1 MRKLKV
7 KGISLQNIIIALVA
21 FIICAES
28 VGYALFHEKLNING
42 SAKFNMDGIVYIDS
56 ITLKSVT
63 NAMETTSPTYE
74 GTNVSFSVKYDVDDH
89 TDNYEITYHIK
100 IVNDSSYDYVFTGD
114 NVNASINV
122 EDGSIVDLYLDGIT
136 FGDTINKKSTKEFDV
151 TIALFPNTDNTSYDV
166 TTDIDIKCE
175 DENEDTGRLL
185 AGVSFPADKTGDLTG
200 NNEYAHFKV
209 AVSNSYSYEKTFNI
223 FTNSSLFKITDATGS
238 VLSSFT
244 IPANKDEEYDIYVS
258 LKPDPIL
265 PNTQERLTIMVNSTG
280 DGDIS
285 AGNVKL
291 LVDRNYAEDKIPPT
305 ISNVK
310 AVQNSDD
317 KSVTVTWDG
326 TDNASVV
333 SYTVLV
339 YNNGNNLL
347 GTYYTTADET
357 FKDIT
362 LDEGT
367 YYFKVY
373 GIDSSGNTASS
384 SDISNATTSSGS
396 CSKSSNYTFKWNAKV
411 SYDLDDLTSNG
422 ITSVKLGSKLTVTL
436 TASGSDNAP
445 SSITVTMGGKTLSSR
460 TDYSYSRGSNN
471 KVGTLTINNVTG
483 DVTITASAA
492 STCLVEGTKIKLANG
507 KYKNIEDIT
516 YYDLLAVWDYD
527 NGKIT
532 YEYPAWIENTNKTN
546 HYTKVTFSDNTTLKF
561 VGYHGLY
568 NKDLEKFVSVD
579 NVNEFYAGSN
589 VLKVNDKTN
598 KLETVKVTN
607 IEDVI
612 ENVNYYHVVSTR
624 YYNVLANN
632 IITTDGT
639 VMLSNLYGFDNN
651 LKWLNKNNIKKYTYD
666 DFKDIV
672 PYSMYNSLRMY
683 EAANLDIDIDSFKV
697 YLLNNQ
703 LKDSMMKK
711 PMNIYGKNIYIIN
724 FNGKTSY
731 VLEGTEVT
739 VPGSKDKYLSTLDN
753 KIYKSGDKVEVY
765 NSIYFENLS

>member
-238 VLSSFT
+238 ALPSFT

-291 LVDRNYAEDKIPPT
+291 LVDRNYVEDKIPPT

-339 YNNGNNLL
+339 YNNRNNLL

-471 KVGTLTINNVTG
+471 KVGTLTINSVTG